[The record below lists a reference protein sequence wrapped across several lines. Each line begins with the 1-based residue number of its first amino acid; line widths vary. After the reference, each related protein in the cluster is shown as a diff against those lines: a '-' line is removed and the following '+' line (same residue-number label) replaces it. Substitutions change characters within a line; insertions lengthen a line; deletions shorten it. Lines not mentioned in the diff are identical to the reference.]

1 MKTIVGLYDD
11 ITTARRVVEELANAG
26 FERGNISLVANNSV
40 TGATGTTGA
49 TGGDGEAMAE
59 GAAGGAL
66 VGGALG
72 GLGGLLL
79 GLGALAI
86 PGIGPVIAAG
96 PIVAGLTGAGIG
108 AAVGGLAGAL
118 VNWGVPEEEAEF
130 YTEGVR
136 RGGTLVAV
144 KSDENM
150 VNEALRIMNHY
161 GPVDVRERSS
171 MWRSEGW
178 TGMNTDTYTDTTTRA
193 TTTTP
198 MTTGTRTDTRHVENE
213 AAIPI
218 VEEELRVG
226 KREVEKGGVRVHS
239 YLEEKPVQESVEL
252 REENVYVERRPVD
265 RTVDPSTVDAFQERT
280 YEVRE
285 RAEEVVAEKQARV
298 VEEVVVGK
306 KVDTHTETVS
316 DTIRRTRVDVEQ
328 MGNGGSDSDTRFRS
342 HFDQTYGNR
351 GYAFSRYQPA
361 YTYGAGLA
369 GETRFHGRDWNSI
382 ETDVRRD
389 WESRNSGP
397 WEEFKDAVRYGWEN
411 VKDAVRDMG

>member
-11 ITTARRVVEELANAG
+11 ITTARQVVEELASAG
-26 FERGNISLVANNSV
+26 FERGNISLVANNKV
-40 TGATGTTGA
+40 AGTTATGT
-49 TGGDGEAMAE
+49 TGGDGEAIAE

-86 PGIGPVIAAG
+86 PGIGPVVAAG

-118 VNWGVPEEEAEF
+118 VNWGVPQEEAEF
-130 YTEGVR
+130 YAEGVR

-144 KSDENM
+144 KSDEGM

-161 GPVDVRERSS
+161 GPVDVRERSGR
-171 MWRSEGW
+171 WRSEGW
-178 TGMNTDTYTDTTTRA
+178 TGMNTDTDAFVDTTTNRA
-193 TTTTP
+193 TATHP
-198 MTTGTRTDTRHVENE
+198 MTTDTRNVEDE

-226 KREVEKGGVRVHS
+226 KREVEKGGVRVHT
-239 YLEEKPVQESVEL
+239 YLEEKPVQESVEV
-252 REENVYVERRPVD
+252 REEKVYVERRPVD
-265 RTVDPSTVDAFQERT
+265 RAIDPATVDAFQERT

-285 RAEEVVAEKQARV
+285 RAEEVVTEKQARV
-298 VEEVVVGK
+298 VEEVIVGK
-306 KVDTHTETVS
+306 TVDTHTETIS
-316 DTIRRTRVDVEQ
+316 DTIRRTRVDVEKV
-328 MGNGGSDSDTRFRS
+328 GNGSKDYDTRFRS
-342 HFDQTYGNR
+342 HFDQTYGSR
-351 GYAFSRYQPA
+351 GYDYNRYQPA
-361 YTYGAGLA
+361 YTYGSGLVNEA
-369 GETRFHGRDWNSI
+369 RFRGHDWNSI
-382 ETDVRRD
+382 EADVRRD
-389 WESRNSGP
+389 WESRNGGA

-411 VKDAVRDMG
+411 VKDAVRDIG

>member
-11 ITTARRVVEELANAG
+11 IATARTVVEELAAAG
-26 FERGNISLVANNSV
+26 FERGDISLVANNST
-40 TGATGTTGA
+40 TGMTGTGTTGD
-49 TGGDGEAMAE
+49 DGEAMAE

-86 PGIGPVIAAG
+86 PGIGPVVAAG

-118 VNWGVPEEEAEF
+118 INWGVPQEEAEF
-130 YTEGVR
+130 YAEGVR

-144 KSDENM
+144 KSDEDH
-150 VNEALRIMNHY
+150 VNEALRIMNQY
-161 GPVDVRERSS
+161 GPVDVRERSAT
-171 MWRSEGW
+171 WRSEGW
-178 TGMNTDTYTDTTTRA
+178 TGFNADADLTSDAYATNATRRTASTDTSSTARN
-193 TTTTP
+193 
-198 MTTGTRTDTRHVENE
+198 VENE
-213 AAIPI
+213 KAIPI

-239 YLEEKPVQESVEL
+239 YMEERPVQESVEV

-265 RTVDPSTVDAFQERT
+265 RAVDPSTVDAFQERT

-306 KVDTHTETVS
+306 TVDTHVETVE
-316 DTIRRTRVDVEQ
+316 DTLRRTKVDVE
-328 MGNGGSDSDTRFRS
+328 NVDTANYDTHFRT
-342 HFDQTYGNR
+342 HFDQTYGSR
-351 GYAFSRYQPA
+351 GYDYTRYQPA
-361 YTYGAGLA
+361 YTYGSGLA
-369 GETRFHGRDWNSI
+369 NEARFHGRDWTSI
-382 ETDVRRD
+382 EADVRRD
-389 WESRNSGP
+389 WESRNSGA

-411 VKDAVRDMG
+411 LKSDVRRAV

>member
-11 ITTARRVVEELANAG
+11 ITTARQVVEELANAG
-26 FERGNISLVANNSV
+26 FERGNISLVANNKM
-40 TGATGTTGA
+40 TGTTATGT

-118 VNWGVPEEEAEF
+118 INWGVPQEEAEF

-144 KSDENM
+144 KSDEGM
-150 VNEALRIMNHY
+150 VNEALQIMNHY

-178 TGMNTDTYTDTTTRA
+178 TGTNVVTHADTMATRA
-193 TTTTP
+193 TATTP
-198 MTTGTRTDTRHVENE
+198 AMTTNKRNVEGE
-213 AAIPI
+213 TAIPI
-218 VEEELRVG
+218 VEEELVVG
-226 KREVEKGGVRVHS
+226 KREVEKGGVRVHT
-239 YLEEKPVQESVEL
+239 YMEEKPVQESIEV

-265 RTVDPSTVDAFQERT
+265 RAVDSATVDAFQERT

-285 RAEEVVAEKQARV
+285 RAEQVVTDKQARV

-306 KVDTHTETVS
+306 TVDTRTETVS
-316 DTIRRTRVDVEQ
+316 DTIRRTQVDVEKV
-328 MGNGGSDSDTRFRS
+328 GNGSSDYDTHFRT
-342 HFDQTYGNR
+342 HFDQTYGSR
-351 GYAFSRYQPA
+351 GYAYSRYQPA
-361 YTYGAGLA
+361 YTYGAGLSN
-369 GETRFHGRDWNSI
+369 ETRFTGRDWNSI
-382 ETDVRRD
+382 EADVRRD
-389 WESRNSGP
+389 WESRGSGP

-411 VKDAVRDMG
+411 VKSTVRNAG

>member
-11 ITTARRVVEELANAG
+11 IATARRVVEELAAAG
-26 FERGNISLVANNSV
+26 FQRGDISLVANNQ
-40 TGATGTTGA
+40 TTGTTTTGM
-49 TGGDGEAMAE
+49 TGGDGEAVAE

-86 PGIGPVIAAG
+86 PGIGPVVAAG

-108 AAVGGLAGAL
+108 AAVGGLTGAL
-118 VNWGVPEEEAEF
+118 INWGVPEEEAEF
-130 YTEGVR
+130 YAEGVR
-136 RGGTLVAV
+136 RGSTLVAV
-144 KSDENM
+144 KADDGR
-150 VNEALRIMNHY
+150 VNEALRLMNRF

-171 MWRSEGW
+171 QWRSEGW
-178 TGMNTDTYTDTTTRA
+178 TGFNADSATGTTTTR
-193 TTTTP
+193 TTSSAAMRP
-198 MTTGTRTDTRHVENE
+198 SAARNVETE

-218 VEEELRVG
+218 VEEELHVG
-226 KREVEKGGVRVHS
+226 KREVDKGGVRVHS
-239 YLEEKPVQESVEL
+239 YLEEKPVRESVEL
-252 REENVYVERRPVD
+252 REESVYVERRPVD
-265 RTVDPSTVDAFQERT
+265 RSVDAGTIDAFQERT

-285 RAEEVVAEKQARV
+285 RAEQVVTDKQARV

-306 KVDTHTETVS
+306 KVDKHVETVE
-316 DTIRRTRVDVEQ
+316 DTVRRTRVEVEK
-328 MGNGGSDSDTRFRS
+328 MGGNYDTRFRT

-351 GYAFSRYQPA
+351 GYTFDRYQPA
-361 YTYGAGLA
+361 YTYGAGLSN
-369 GETRFHGRDWNSI
+369 EQRFHGRDWAII
-382 ETDVRRD
+382 EADVRRD

>member
-11 ITTARRVVEELANAG
+11 IATARRVVEELATAG
-26 FERGNISLVANNSV
+26 FERGDISLVANNQM
-40 TGATGTTGA
+40 TGTTA
-49 TGGDGEAMAE
+49 TAGSTSTDGEAMAE

-86 PGIGPVIAAG
+86 PGIGPVVAAG

-118 VNWGVPEEEAEF
+118 INWGVPEQEAEF
-130 YTEGVR
+130 YAEGVR

-144 KSDENM
+144 KSDDSD
-150 VNEALRIMNHY
+150 VNEALAIMNRF

-178 TGMNTDTYTDTTTRA
+178 AGFDAGAAVDTTAPRVTATAATMSSATRN
-193 TTTTP
+193 
-198 MTTGTRTDTRHVENE
+198 VEEE

-218 VEEELRVG
+218 VEEALRVG
-226 KREVEKGGVRVHS
+226 KREVEKGGVRVHT

-265 RTVDPSTVDAFQERT
+265 RAVDPSTIDAFQERT

-285 RAEEVVAEKQARV
+285 RAEEVVTEKQARV

-306 KVDTHTETVS
+306 KVDTRVETVQ
-316 DTIRRTRVDVEQ
+316 DTVRRTRVDVEQ
-328 MGNGGSDSDTRFRS
+328 TGNGNYDTRYRS
-342 HFDQTYGNR
+342 HFDQTYGTR
-351 GYAFSRYQPA
+351 GYTYDLYQPA
-361 YTYGAGLA
+361 YTYGSGLVN
-369 GETRFHGRDWNSI
+369 EQRFHGRDWTSI
-382 ETDVRRD
+382 EADVRRD
-389 WESRNSGP
+389 WESRNSGA

-411 VKDAVRDMG
+411 VKDAVRGTA

>member
-11 ITTARRVVEELANAG
+11 VATARRVVEELAAAG
-26 FERGNISLVANNSV
+26 FERGDISLVANNQM
-40 TGATGTTGA
+40 TGTTTTGT

-86 PGIGPVIAAG
+86 PGIGPVVAAG

-118 VNWGVPEEEAEF
+118 INWGVPEEEAEF
-130 YTEGVR
+130 YAEGVR

-144 KSDENM
+144 KSDDSD
-150 VNEALRIMNHY
+150 VNEALAIMNRF

-178 TGMNTDTYTDTTTRA
+178 TGFEGDTAVDTTTTRA
-193 TTTTP
+193 TSTAN
-198 MTTGTRTDTRHVENE
+198 TRPSAARNVENE

-218 VEEELRVG
+218 VEEELHVG
-226 KREVEKGGVRVHS
+226 KREVEKGGVRVHT
-239 YLEEKPVQESVEL
+239 YMEEKPVQESVEL

-265 RTVDPSTVDAFQERT
+265 RAVDPSTVDAFQERT

-285 RAEEVVAEKQARV
+285 RAEQVVTDKQARV

-306 KVDTHTETVS
+306 KVDTHVETVE
-316 DTIRRTRVDVEQ
+316 DTVRRTRVDVEQ
-328 MGNGGSDSDTRFRS
+328 VGNGNYDTRFRS
-342 HFDQTYGNR
+342 HFDQTYGKR
-351 GYAFSRYQPA
+351 GYKYDLYQPA

-369 GETRFHGRDWNSI
+369 NEQRFHGRDWTSI
-382 ETDVRRD
+382 EPDVRRD
-389 WESRNSGP
+389 WESRNSGA

-411 VKDAVRDMG
+411 LKSDVRRAM

>member
-11 ITTARRVVEELANAG
+11 ITTARKVVEELVNAG
-26 FERGNISLVANNSV
+26 FERGDISLVANNKL
-40 TGATGTTGA
+40 TGTTATGA

-118 VNWGVPEEEAEF
+118 INWGVPQEEAEF
-130 YTEGVR
+130 YAEGVR
-136 RGGTLVAV
+136 RGGTLVGV
-144 KSDENM
+144 KSDEGM

-171 MWRSEGW
+171 TWRSEGW
-178 TGMNTDTYTDTTTRA
+178 AGADVDTHVDTMATRA
-193 TTTTP
+193 TATTP
-198 MTTGTRTDTRHVENE
+198 RVTDTRNIENE
-213 AAIPI
+213 TAIPI

-226 KREVEKGGVRVHS
+226 KREVEKGGVRVHT
-239 YLEEKPVQESVEL
+239 YMEEKPVQESIEV

-265 RTVDPSTVDAFQERT
+265 RAVDPATINAFQERT
-280 YEVRE
+280 YEVTE
-285 RAEEVVAEKQARV
+285 RAEQVVTEKQAHV

-328 MGNGGSDSDTRFRS
+328 MGNGGSDYDTRFRS
-342 HFDQTYGNR
+342 HFDQTYGSR

-369 GETRFHGRDWNSI
+369 GETRFTGRDWNSI
-382 ETDVRRD
+382 EADVRRD

-411 VKDAVRDMG
+411 IKDAVRDAA

>member
-11 ITTARRVVEELANAG
+11 IATARMVVEELAAAG
-26 FERGNISLVANNSV
+26 FERNDISLVANNSV
-40 TGATGTTGA
+40 TGLTGTGA

-86 PGIGPVIAAG
+86 PGIGPVVAAG

-118 VNWGVPEEEAEF
+118 INWGVPEEEAQF
-130 YTEGVR
+130 YAEGVR

-144 KSDENM
+144 KSDDGR
-150 VNEALRIMNHY
+150 VNEALRIMNQHS
-161 GPVDVRERSS
+161 PVDVRERSAT
-171 MWRSEGW
+171 WRSEGW
-178 TGMNTDTYTDTTTRA
+178 TGFNADADVTSTRTTSHA
-193 TTTTP
+193 TSTAMP
-198 MTTGTRTDTRHVENE
+198 SGTRNVENE

-218 VEEELRVG
+218 VEEELHVG
-226 KREVEKGGVRVHS
+226 KREVEKGGVRVHT
-239 YLEEKPVQESVEL
+239 YMEEKPVQESIEV
-252 REENVYVERRPVD
+252 REENVYVEGRPIDRAVD
-265 RTVDPSTVDAFQERT
+265 SSTIDAFRERT

-306 KVDTHTETVS
+306 KVDTHVEKVE
-316 DTIRRTRVDVEQ
+316 DTIRRTRVDVEK
-328 MGNGGSDSDTRFRS
+328 MGNGNSDYDTHFRS
-342 HFDQTYGNR
+342 HFDQTYGPR
-351 GYAFSRYQPA
+351 GYDYTRYQPA

-369 GETRFHGRDWNSI
+369 NETRFHGRDWNSI
-382 ETDVRRD
+382 EADVRRD
-389 WESRNSGP
+389 WESRNSGA

-411 VKDAVRDMG
+411 LKSDVRRAV

>member
-11 ITTARRVVEELANAG
+11 IATARRVVEELAAAG
-26 FERGNISLVANNSV
+26 FERGDISLVANNQT
-40 TGATGTTGA
+40 TGTTTTGA
-49 TGGDGEAMAE
+49 TGGNGEAVAE

-86 PGIGPVIAAG
+86 PGIGPVVAAG

-108 AAVGGLAGAL
+108 AAVGGLTGAL
-118 VNWGVPEEEAEF
+118 VNWGVPEAEAEF
-130 YTEGVR
+130 YAEGVR

-144 KSDENM
+144 KSDESM
-150 VNEALRIMNHY
+150 VKEALAIMNRF
-161 GPVDVRERSS
+161 GPVDVRERSG

-178 TGMNTDTYTDTTTRA
+178 TGFNADTTMDTTTTRA
-193 TTTTP
+193 TSSTAKMP
-198 MTTGTRTDTRHVENE
+198 SAARNVESE

-218 VEEELRVG
+218 VEEELHVG

-265 RTVDPSTVDAFQERT
+265 RAVDASTIDAFQERT

-285 RAEEVVAEKQARV
+285 RAEEVVTDKQARV

-306 KVDTHTETVS
+306 KVDTHVETVE
-316 DTIRRTRVDVEQ
+316 DTVRRTRVEVEK
-328 MGNGGSDSDTRFRS
+328 MGNGNNYDTRFRS

-351 GYAFSRYQPA
+351 GYTFDRYQPA
-361 YTYGAGLA
+361 YTYGAGLSH
-369 GETRFHGRDWNSI
+369 EQRFHGRDWTSI
-382 ETDVRRD
+382 EADVRRD

>member
-11 ITTARRVVEELANAG
+11 IATARRVVEELAAAG
-26 FERGNISLVANNSV
+26 FQRGDISLVANNQ
-40 TGATGTTGA
+40 TTGTTTTGM
-49 TGGDGEAMAE
+49 TGGNGEAVAE

-86 PGIGPVIAAG
+86 PGIGPVVAAG

-108 AAVGGLAGAL
+108 AAVGGLTGAL
-118 VNWGVPEEEAEF
+118 INWGVPEEEAEF
-130 YTEGVR
+130 YAEGVR
-136 RGGTLVAV
+136 RGSTLVAV
-144 KSDENM
+144 KADDGR
-150 VNEALRIMNHY
+150 VNEALRLMNRF

-171 MWRSEGW
+171 QWRSEGW
-178 TGMNTDTYTDTTTRA
+178 NGFNADSATG
-193 TTTTP
+193 TTTP
-198 MTTGTRTDTRHVENE
+198 RTMSSAAMRPSAARNVETE

-218 VEEELRVG
+218 VEEELHVG
-226 KREVEKGGVRVHS
+226 KREVDKGGVRVHS
-239 YLEEKPVQESVEL
+239 YLEEKPVRESVEL
-252 REENVYVERRPVD
+252 REESVYVERRPVD
-265 RTVDPSTVDAFQERT
+265 RSVDAGTIDAFQERT

-285 RAEEVVAEKQARV
+285 RAEQVVTDKQARV

-306 KVDTHTETVS
+306 KVDKHVETVE
-316 DTIRRTRVDVEQ
+316 DTVRRTRVEVEK
-328 MGNGGSDSDTRFRS
+328 MGGNYDTRFRT

-351 GYAFSRYQPA
+351 GYTFDRYQPA
-361 YTYGAGLA
+361 YTYGAGLSN
-369 GETRFHGRDWNSI
+369 EQRFHGRDWASI
-382 ETDVRRD
+382 EADVRRD

>member
-11 ITTARRVVEELANAG
+11 IGTARRVVEELAAAG
-26 FERGNISLVANNSV
+26 FERGDISLVANNQ
-40 TGATGTTGA
+40 TTGTTTTGT
-49 TGGDGEAMAE
+49 TGGDGEAVAE

-86 PGIGPVIAAG
+86 PGIGPVVAAG

-118 VNWGVPEEEAEF
+118 INWGVPEEEAEF
-130 YTEGVR
+130 YAEGVR
-136 RGGTLVAV
+136 RGSTLVAV
-144 KSDENM
+144 KADDGR
-150 VNEALRIMNHY
+150 VNEALRLMNRF

-171 MWRSEGW
+171 QWRSEGW
-178 TGMNTDTYTDTTTRA
+178 AGFNADSATGTTTRTTSSAA
-193 TTTTP
+193 TRPSAARNIETET
-198 MTTGTRTDTRHVENE
+198 
-213 AAIPI
+213 AIPI
-218 VEEELRVG
+218 VEEELHVG
-226 KREVEKGGVRVHS
+226 KREVDKGGVRVHS
-239 YLEEKPVQESVEL
+239 YLEEKPVRESVEL
-252 REENVYVERRPVD
+252 REESVYVERRPVD
-265 RTVDPSTVDAFQERT
+265 RSVDPGTIDAFQERS

-285 RAEEVVAEKQARV
+285 RAEQVVTEKQARV

-306 KVDTHTETVS
+306 KVDTHVETVE
-316 DTIRRTRVDVEQ
+316 DTVRRTRVEVEK
-328 MGNGGSDSDTRFRS
+328 MGGNYDTRFRS

-351 GYAFSRYQPA
+351 GYKFDRYQPA
-361 YTYGAGLA
+361 YTYGAGLSN
-369 GETRFHGRDWNSI
+369 EQRFHGRDWTSI
-382 ETDVRRD
+382 EADVRRD